1 MYTCN
6 NNRNCGCGLFGGNS
20 QAFWIAVVIAFV
32 VIWLHCGCG
41 FGGSCGSCGCDNG
54 CDNGCGC

>member
-6 NNRNCGCGLFGGNS
+6 NNRNCGGLFGGNS

-41 FGGSCGSCGCDNG
+41 FGGSCGCGD
-54 CDNGCGC
+54 GCGCQRENDCCC